1 MKPEWH
7 IDYADERSHQSEVE
21 HQIKDKKYI
30 GIEISLE
37 NIGDL
42 LQGKLVTLLFLNDNY
57 ECVGMIDVMM
67 RPNKTNFVI
76 SDQMND
82 LIINADFNGENKM
95 TNKEYNNIQQTLKD
109 LLDRMRER
117 DSDCAHPKTMV
128 DKGYSLAVQHM
139 EKEIDEMLVELLK
152 CREARKIASARIMS
166 PPEKEEKTEFDC
178 NGCPI
183 YCPGREDYPDCYCMG
198 LEE

>member
-30 GIEISLE
+30 GIELSLE

-42 LQGKLVTLLFLNDNY
+42 LQGRHVILLFLNDGY

-95 TNKEYNNIQQTLKD
+95 TNKEYNNIQQILKD
-109 LLDRMRER
+109 LLDRMQER
-117 DSDCAHPKTMV
+117 DADCANPKTMV

-139 EKEIDEMLVELLK
+139 EKEIDEILDELLK
-152 CREARKIASARIMS
+152 CRNARRIASERIMS
-166 PPEKEEKTEFDC
+166 SLEDKTD
-178 NGCPI
+178 GCPLH
-183 YCPGREDYPDCYCMG
+183 CPGREDYPDCYCNEI
-198 LEE
+198 LEEDECF